1 MNAQNTFLKVQNIVN
16 NIPLEGILETAEL
29 IAKDSNIPFLPLVVK
44 LLKNLIKFRPAAN
57 ALLGTGAQTA
67 AFVQNVKTGNFP
79 IKEDACDTYEE
90 SNDMHDEANEM
101 SENAYEMSD
110 EEKAAAAERAE
121 ILTMLDQMIE
131 IAAED
136 GELSDEELGYLI
148 DIARE
153 VDVNEKA
160 LLAKVKMKCLQK

>member
-1 MNAQNTFLKVQNIVN
+1 MNTQDTFLKVQNVVKN
-16 NIPLEGILETAEL
+16 VPLEGILETAEL

-44 LLKNLIKFRPAAN
+44 LLKNLIKFRPAAS

-67 AFVQNVKTGNFP
+67 ALFQNAKTGNFP
-79 IKEDACDTYEE
+79 VKEET
-90 SNDMHDEANEM
+90 SDMHEEAN
-101 SENAYEMSD
+101 EMSD

-121 ILTMLDQMIE
+121 IMTMLDQMIE

-148 DIARE
+148 NIARE

-160 LLAKVKMKCLQK
+160 LLAKVKMKCLQNK